1 MAKLYGEIAA
11 KSLLTLDKS
20 FARANGQPL
29 DASEVYY
36 SLEAAKTYAATAQA
50 YIGQKI
56 VVIENGVVSHYSVED
71 TAGNLKEL
79 GAKPVADGTT
89 IVIGTD
95 GKITLANINDETKE
109 GTYNAVL
116 VNGKL
121 TWVKPSE
128 TTVEGLSDLI
138 SALTGRVDTAEAD
151 IDALQTAVGVA
162 SKPEST
168 EGAGDAVEAT
178 GLHKAIEDEIA
189 RAQAAEKALSERI
202 DGIDF
207 VDTDE
212 LTTALEPYAK
222 SADVVDKTTY
232 ATDKETLENS
242 IATKVDAETYA
253 TNKKA
258 LEDED
263 AAIRAIAEAAKSSID
278 TFLNS
283 EEMDETVN
291 TLKEVKAELEK
302 LTDATELE
310 TALASKADLSY
321 VNDELAK
328 KQDVIAEGTYATPD
342 NVATAKGEAISDA
355 EGKIAT
361 AKSEAID
368 AAATAAAGI
377 YATKTQVSDLETAL
391 DGRLDVLEAI
401 DHTAY
406 TTNEVFNE
414 YKTTVENTYATQTV
428 LAEVKQTADNAAI
441 KVETLEDK
449 VEEITSVGGEP
460 NVIDYIKVNGTILE
474 VEKDEAGKSTKTVNI
489 AVPTKASDLIDDTGF
504 DARIIAAQNQADKG
518 VSDAAAA
525 QAAANQ
531 AQSEV
536 DALETTVGTIQIT
549 VAGHTTSISDH
560 TARIVALEQA
570 DIAHGAEYTTL
581 SGIVSGH
588 TEAIAKKANQTD
600 LDSTNSKV
608 STNETAI
615 KTLNETT
622 IPGINTEV
630 AKKANSADVY
640 SKTEIGALEE
650 GKTLVKMIEEAAA
663 GAEYDDSEV
672 RGLIQGNTSAISA
685 IYNKDGENAATGI
698 LPSEI
703 ARIAGLV
710 AAEQSRAEGVEAG
723 HETRIAKMET
733 FWAAA
738 DDPNETIDKLA
749 EIVKYIEEDQSG
761 ALDLA
766 ADIQKNTDAITA
778 IYTPA
783 GEGTEASGILVSVE
797 NKVDANTEAI
807 TAINNEST
815 GILAVAKKYTDDSLA
830 GLPAAT
836 AEALGLVKYDD
847 VTIKM
852 NENKQLYVAKVSTDL
867 LEMGTQTLVLNGGR
881 AVD

>member
-79 GAKPVADGTT
+79 GSKPVADGTT
-89 IVIGTD
+89 VAIDAD
-95 GKITLANINDETKE
+95 GKITLANIADENKT

-151 IDALQTAVGVA
+151 IDALQAAVGVA

-168 EGAGDAVEAT
+168 EGAGDAVAAT

-189 RAQAAEKALSERI
+189 RAQAAEKELGERI

-212 LTTALEPYAK
+212 LATALEPYAK

-232 ATDKETLENS
+232 ATDKKALEDG
-242 IATKVDAETYA
+242 IAAKVDAETYA
-253 TNKKA
+253 TDKKA

-263 AAIRAIAEAAKSSID
+263 AAIRAIAEGVRDSFN
-278 TFLNS
+278 TFMNS
-283 EEMDETVN
+283 EEIDETVN
-291 TLKEVKAELEK
+291 TLKEIQAEIAK
-302 LTDATELE
+302 MTDATELT

-342 NVATAKGEAISDA
+342 DVATAKDEAISDA
-355 EGKIAT
+355 ESKIAT
-361 AKSEAID
+361 AKSEAIAD
-368 AAATAAAGI
+368 AATAAAGL
-377 YATKTQVSDLETAL
+377 YATKTQVGELETAI

-406 TTNEVFNE
+406 TTNTAFNE
-414 YKTTVENTYATQTV
+414 YKTTVENTYATQTA
-428 LAEVKQTADNAAI
+428 LAEVKQTADNASA

-474 VEKDEAGKSTKTVNI
+474 VEKDAEGKSTKTVNI
-489 AVPTKASDLIDDTGF
+489 AVPTKASDLTDDTGF
-504 DARIIAAQNQADKG
+504 DARITAAQNKADQG
-518 VSDAAAA
+518 VSDAATA

-536 DALETTVGTIQIT
+536 DALETVVGGIQTT
-549 VAGHTTSISDH
+549 VAGHTTSINDH
-560 TARIVALEQA
+560 LTRIGALEQA
-570 DIAHGAEYTTL
+570 DITHATEYNTL
-581 SGIVSGH
+581 NGIVSGH
-588 TEAIAKKANQTD
+588 TEAIAKKAEK
-600 LDSTNSKV
+600 SEVEAVSSKA
-608 STNETAI
+608 SANEAAI
-615 KTLNETT
+615 KVINETT
-622 IPGINTEV
+622 IPALETRLQGNID
-630 AKKANSADVY
+630 KKANSADVY
-640 SKTEIGALEE
+640 TKTEIGTITE
-650 GKTLVKMIEEAAA
+650 GKTIIDMINDAKTAAT
-663 GAEYDDSEV
+663 YDD
-672 RGLIQGNTSAISA
+672 TAI
-685 IYNKDGENAATGI
+685 K
-698 LPSEI
+698 
-703 ARIAGLV
+703 
-710 AAEQSRAEGVEAG
+710 
-723 HETRIAKMET
+723 
-733 FWAAA
+733 
-738 DDPNETIDKLA
+738 
-749 EIVKYIEEDQSG
+749 
-761 ALDLA
+761 
-766 ADIQKNTDAITA
+766 ADIKSNTDAIAVLNGDINTAGSVAKTAAEAAKTEVATLIGDAPEALDTIHEIAAWIQNDETGAAALTTKVSEHSTA
-778 IYTPA
+778 IA
-783 GEGTEASGILVSVE
+783 
-797 NKVDANTEAI
+797 
-807 TAINNEST
+807 AINDEST
-815 GILAVAKKYTDDSLA
+815 GILATAKKYTDDQISA
-830 GLPAAT
+830 IPAAT

-847 VTIKM
+847 TTIKM
-852 NENKQLYVAKVSTDL
+852 NENKQLYVAQVSTDL
-867 LEMGTQTLVLNGGR
+867 LVQGSETLVLNGGK
-881 AVD
+881 ATD